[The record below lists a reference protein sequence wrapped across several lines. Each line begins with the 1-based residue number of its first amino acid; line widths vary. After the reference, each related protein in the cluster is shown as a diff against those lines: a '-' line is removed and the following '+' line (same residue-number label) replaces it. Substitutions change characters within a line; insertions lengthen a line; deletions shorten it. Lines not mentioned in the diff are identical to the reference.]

1 MSIMRRPC
9 LALFLFVAALRLLGQ
24 QEQSVPN
31 TLSSTSPQESSKP
44 DLTPDANGNLS
55 QEQMRQL
62 IRVVTDNYRAN
73 YKKERD
79 YTYTDREV
87 ENKLD
92 GKGAIKSS
100 ESKTYEI
107 MELYG
112 EPVERLIAKDDQPLS
127 EKDAAK
133 EEEKIQKLTDKRK
146 NESEEERAKRHAE
159 EEKQR
164 EKNREFVREVAD
176 AYNFRLVGSETLN
189 GRDTWVIAGEPRAG
203 FKAQIN
209 DAQMLSKFHGR
220 LWIDKNEMQLAKM
233 DTEALDTV
241 SFGWVLARI
250 HKGTRLVFEQTRVNG
265 EVWLPQHVSFKFD
278 ARVALFKG
286 YNEDDED
293 TYTGYKKFR
302 ATTRIVDLG
311 DVKPQAA
318 GTDVP

>member
-1 MSIMRRPC
+1 MPSNHVMFIMKRLG
-9 LALFLFVAALRLLGQ
+9 LATLILPAVLLVGQPASGQ
-24 QEQSVPN
+24 QDQAAFATP
-31 TLSSTSPQESSKP
+31 SPAASLP

-62 IRVVTDNYRAN
+62 IRVVTENYRAN

-79 YTYTDREV
+79 YTYIDREV

-92 GKGAIKSS
+92 GAGGIKGT

-112 EPVERLIAKDDQPLS
+112 EQVQRLIAKDDKPLS
-127 EKDAAK
+127 GKDAAK
-133 EEEKIQKLTDKRK
+133 EEERIERLTSKRK
-146 NESEEERAKRHAE
+146 NESEEDRAKRQAD

-176 AYNFRLVGSETLN
+176 AYDFRLAGSETLG
-189 GRDTWVIAGEPRAG
+189 GRDNWVIAGEPRPG
-203 FKAQIN
+203 FQANLKE
-209 DAQMLSKFHGR
+209 AQMLSKFHGR
-220 LWIDKNEMQLAKM
+220 LWIDKNDLQLAKM
-233 DTEALDTV
+233 DVEAIDTV

-265 EVWLPQHVSFKFD
+265 EVWLPQHISFKFD

-286 YNEDDED
+286 YNQLDEETFRD
-293 TYTGYKKFR
+293 YKKFH
-302 ATTRIVDLG
+302 TTAKMVG
-311 DVKPQAA
+311 VGEVQEK
-318 GTDVP
+318 

>member
-1 MSIMRRPC
+1 MKS
-9 LALFLFVAALRLLGQ
+9 LSFTLFVLLIIHLAAVLAFGQ
-24 QEQSVPN
+24 DQSVPPASA
-31 TLSSTSPQESSKP
+31 TQPLSASLP

-62 IRVVTDNYRAN
+62 IRVVTDNYREN

-79 YTYTDREV
+79 YTYTDHEV

-92 GKGAIKSS
+92 GKGETKSS
-100 ESKTYEI
+100 ESRTYEI

-112 EPVERLIAKDDQPLS
+112 EQVQRLIEKDDKPLS

-133 EEEKIQKLTDKRK
+133 EEEKIQKITDKRK
-146 NESEEERAKRHAE
+146 NESEEERAKRQAE

-164 EKNREFVREVAD
+164 EKNREFVDEVAD
-176 AYNFRLVGSETLN
+176 AFDFHMVGSELLD

-203 FKAQIN
+203 FQAHQKE
-209 DAQMLSKFHGR
+209 AQMLSKFHGR
-220 LWIDKNEMQLAKM
+220 LWIDKSEMQLVKM

-265 EVWLPQHVSFKFD
+265 EVWLPQRVSFKFD

-286 YNEDDED
+286 YNEESEE
-293 TYTGYKKFR
+293 TYRDYKKFR
-302 ATTRIVDLG
+302 ATARIVD
-311 DVKPQAA
+311 A
-318 GTDVP
+318 GNVHDPK